1 VKRAQKGQIEQHALN
16 EAFSGLSKESSHR
29 NEARDNTQGINLHGR
44 VSQVALSS
52 KIAMDKDAKTQATQF
67 SDVLQNEALDQMQE
81 NPLPIFMK
89 TQPSQIQALSARRD
103 NSSKPSGRRE
113 NRPASID
120 TRFSISEDLSGEDDD
135 KTDVDFTSADE
146 EASFTTSEE
155 SSFYSHEQDVWG
167 NSRDILDEIEEAMRL
182 RRIFGHGKTKDSESA
197 ASTTLSNFLPE
208 ERLNGYLLKLRIKR
222 TNAASQIQRFLRG
235 CIVRARVKQAVCDLM
250 NESFLRMGLPSSP
263 DRRAVVQRSQ
273 KGNNLAFRSL
283 YQKRNLALLAAVQQF
298 RRVVEKAER
307 KIDAFLCFE
316 SYIAKTKERAEFARE
331 MLVYQSALKIQATW
345 CSFNE
350 RKRIAVGG
358 RALLRLQ
365 AHIRGTMERLKYRQV
380 MHSVRRIQCMYRD
393 RLLKETMGRMNDRIC
408 EGVSGERKAMAS
420 WKIQHFL
427 RRVWMQRLVRRMR
440 FRQSMGHDLATRRLT
455 ATRMVWQAIRGW
467 ALKWKFQRLVRN
479 TVRMQAAIRRESS
492 VRTYRKAV
500 AARRILRFS
509 RSIQLQVAIRR
520 FLIRLSFGD
529 DLNNRHRN
537 AAIVV
542 QRIFRGWY
550 VTNMYRQIL
559 QSILSVQSVARR
571 YLASSSL
578 GVAIQACCTVQ
589 LAYRRYIERQR
600 SAVVIQAACRRYSSV
615 QLLCAAL
622 RACRI
627 IQWHW
632 HHRITCQRSAIVVQ
646 NAYRRYAT
654 ACLFKSELYACWTIQ
669 LVWLQYM
676 LRQRSAK
683 ILQSTCRRFVSVLR
697 VRALTYACWKIQL
710 SWRRYSLR
718 KRSAT
723 VLQRATRRHV
733 AIYHFRTAKEASRT
747 IQGVWRCFQSLLRL
761 EVILNDSCRMIQTMI
776 RRKLA
781 RRKFLASLQA
791 VRTIQTAFSHRT
803 NRIKLVAKAQATI
816 RCHLSVCRY
825 RKVLHGV
832 RTVQA
837 IWHDYYYMVRL
848 TRLVQD
854 ACFVIQKG
862 WRAHRL
868 RTMIKFQNLRRAPKA
883 VLPRRSSPS
892 QQGVLDY
899 STVADIF
906 SGEEEDIQAIRIVA
920 SE

>member
-1 VKRAQKGQIEQHALN
+1 MSDYGPEVQVNAALAFTSPTNLTTRRFGGRRIIIKRLTSPAPRNVTVKRAQKGQIEQHALN
-16 EAFSGLSKESSHR
+16 EAFSGLSKEASHR

-52 KIAMDKDAKTQATQF
+52 KIAMGAKTQATQF

-120 TRFSISEDLSGEDDD
+120 PRFSISEDSSGEDDD

-182 RRIFGHGKTKDSESA
+182 RRIFGHGKTKDSEKA

-331 MLVYQSALKIQATW
+331 VLVYQSALKIQATW
-345 CSFNE
+345 CNFNE

-455 ATRMVWQAIRGW
+455 ATRMVWQAILGW

-529 DLNNRHRN
+529 DLNTRHRN

-559 QSILSVQSVARR
+559 QSILSVQTVARR

-589 LAYRRYIERQR
+589 SAYRRYIERQR

-632 HHRITCQRSAIVVQ
+632 HHRIICQRSAIVVQ
-646 NAYRRYAT
+646 NAYR
-654 ACLFKSELYACWTIQ
+654 S
-669 LVWLQYM
+669 
-676 LRQRSAK
+676 
-683 ILQSTCRRFVSVLR
+683 
-697 VRALTYACWKIQL
+697 
-710 SWRRYSLR
+710 
-718 KRSAT
+718 
-723 VLQRATRRHV
+723 
-733 AIYHFRTAKEASRT
+733 
-747 IQGVWRCFQSLLRL
+747 
-761 EVILNDSCRMIQTMI
+761 
-776 RRKLA
+776 
-781 RRKFLASLQA
+781 LASIHAASTVCKNFA
-791 VRTIQTAFSHRT
+791 VYLPTLRIGPQGSCLNVFLLENPIELAALLSSQKVRNCTTKSHPSPCCNLSFSYSKGGKSNHTRSLALFSEPAAIGG
-803 NRIKLVAKAQATI
+803 NPKRF
-816 RCHLSVCRY
+816 LSDDSNNDTEETCKTY

-837 IWHDYYYMVRL
+837 IWHDYYYM
-848 TRLVQD
+848 
-854 ACFVIQKG
+854 G